1 MIFFAERHH
10 RVDGPGA
17 VEPAYAV
24 EILEWMD
31 VAELLEWMDVAE
43 LLEWMDVAE
52 LLEWMDVAE
61 LLDQADAVPMKG
73 SGFLLVRYWVN
84 DELPG
89 RQQLLEKSAFHPE
102 CLQ

>member
-52 LLEWMDVAE
+52 LL
-61 LLDQADAVPMKG
+61 DQADAEPMKG

>member
-24 EILEWMD
+24 EI
-31 VAELLEWMDVAE
+31 
-43 LLEWMDVAE
+43 
-52 LLEWMDVAE
+52 LEWMDVAE

>member
-52 LLEWMDVAE
+52 LL
-61 LLDQADAVPMKG
+61 DQADAVPMKG
-73 SGFLLVRYWVN
+73 SGFLLVRYWGN

>member
-1 MIFFAERHH
+1 MRHDSPYHRLMIFFAERHH

-24 EILEWMD
+24 EI
-31 VAELLEWMDVAE
+31 
-43 LLEWMDVAE
+43 LEWMDVAE

>member
-31 VAELLEWMDVAE
+31 VAELL
-43 LLEWMDVAE
+43 
-52 LLEWMDVAE
+52 
-61 LLDQADAVPMKG
+61 DQADAEPMKG
-73 SGFLLVRYWVN
+73 SDFWHLRYSVI
-84 DELPG
+84 DRLPG
-89 RQQLLEKSAFHPE
+89 LQQFLEKSAFHPE

>member
-24 EILEWMD
+24 EI
-31 VAELLEWMDVAE
+31 LEWMDVAE

>member
-1 MIFFAERHH
+1 MMFSAVRHL
-10 RVDGPGA
+10 RVAGPGA

-24 EILEWMD
+24 EI
-31 VAELLEWMDVAE
+31 LEWMDVAE